1 MKQLFAPWRTKYT
14 QDDVRK
20 GKENTKDAC
29 VFCSHPQEDNDKQNL
44 LLQRNKYTYV
54 MMNKYPYNAGHL
66 LVLPYEHVANLEDCS
81 QEVLHELMESVTCCT
96 KIVKDV
102 LGAQAVNIGA
112 NLGKIAGAGM
122 PNHVHFHVLPR
133 WHGDTNFLP
142 TIADTKQI
150 SVDMIEI
157 YERLLAVFN
166 K

>member
-1 MKQLFAPWRTKYT
+1 MKQLFAPWRTAYT
-14 QDDVRK
+14 QDEVRK
-20 GKENTKDAC
+20 KKENTKDEC
-29 VFCSHPQEDNDKQNL
+29 VFCSHPQETNDKENL
-44 LLQRNKYTYV
+44 LLQRNAHTFV

-66 LVLPYEHVANLEDCS
+66 LVLPYEHVANLEDCNK
-81 QEVLHELMESVTCCT
+81 EVLHGLMESVAQCT

-122 PNHVHFHVLPR
+122 PNHLHLHVVPR

-150 SVDMIEI
+150 SVDMIKI
-157 YERLLAVFN
+157 YEQLLAELT